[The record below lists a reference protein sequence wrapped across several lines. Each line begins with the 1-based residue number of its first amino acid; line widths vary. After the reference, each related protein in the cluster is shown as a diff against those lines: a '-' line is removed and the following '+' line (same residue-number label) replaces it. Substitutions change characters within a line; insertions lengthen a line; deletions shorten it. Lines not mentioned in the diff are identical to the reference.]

1 MPLAVAQRQ
10 NSKDK
15 GGTLGKV
22 VTVMNMKG
30 GVGKTTVAMHL
41 AGAMGRYRHSG
52 LEGVK
57 RILMIDY
64 DPQFNLSQAH
74 LQSKVYFE
82 LEAQRKTTLAILVD
96 DDSDLDP
103 YEIQVPGN
111 HSPPSVKKLR
121 TEIANYN
128 DSGCLHIVPSTL
140 DLMYLALGQSTHQ
153 LKPLEERFAKFIQEC
168 RQEYDLVVIDCHPA
182 GSIFTKTSLRN
193 SDAALIP
200 VVPEKF
206 AARGIGLML
215 KFIQSKKQGAVGPAP
230 FILFNRSGRNG
241 TSTIEAAIRAN
252 PTYGQYCLT
261 NSLKYYGAFAE
272 PEEGKGFVWTSKKP
286 YSSEARQN
294 AWKVAIEFVKKIQ

>member
-1 MPLAVAQRQ
+1 M
-10 NSKDK
+10 
-15 GGTLGKV
+15 GKV

-41 AGAMGRYRHSG
+41 AGAMGRYRHGG
-52 LEGVK
+52 LEAVK

-96 DDSDLDP
+96 DDSNLDP
-103 YEIQVPGN
+103 YVIQVPGN
-111 HSPPSVKKLR
+111 HTPPSVKTIR
-121 TEIANYN
+121 TEIINFN
-128 DSGCLHIVPSTL
+128 DGGCLHLVPSTL

-153 LKPLEERFAKFIQEC
+153 LQPLEERFAKFIQEC
-168 RQEYDLVVIDCHPA
+168 RDEYDLVIIDCHPA

-215 KFIQSKKQGAVGPAP
+215 KFIQSKKQGANGPEP
-230 FILFNRSGRNG
+230 FILFNRTGRSGASN
-241 TSTIEAAIRAN
+241 IEAAIRAN
-252 PTYGQYCLT
+252 TTYGKYCLKS
-261 NSLKYYGAFAE
+261 SLKHYGAFAE
-272 PEEGKGFVWTSKKP
+272 PEEGKGFVWSSKKP
-286 YSSEARQN
+286 YSGEARDN
-294 AWKVAIEFVKKIQ
+294 ALQVTAEFVKRIQ